1 MAQKKYQ
8 PKNRQIGK
16 TKVPEKK
23 PLIDPKYKNTVWTI
37 IIIVI
42 LAIFF
47 IINNTRPVPDHGS
60 YPPGFNPQS
69 AEKFLHQNK

>member
-1 MAQKKYQ
+1 MDNNNYCDTG
-8 PKNRQIGK
+8 N
-16 TKVPEKK
+16 
-23 PLIDPKYKNTVWTI
+23 L
-37 IIIVI
+37 
-42 LAIFF
+42 F